1 MKAFGRHMQQAAATT
16 AGTAP
21 APATDAAESIS
32 SDSFKRELDRQT
44 KRNRMKRTTAN
55 TIGVLIVVLAAAIIV
70 STFLIS
76 VLQIRGNSMEP
87 TVHEGDMLIA
97 NHSTAFDQGDVVA
110 FYYNNKVLLKR
121 VIAFPGD
128 WVDIDDNGLVA
139 VNGHVIR
146 EEYVKDLALGETD
159 IVFPYQVPE
168 NRYFVLGDNRSVS
181 IDSRSNVIGTISDEQ
196 VIGEVLYR
204 IWPLESF
211 GAIH

>member
-1 MKAFGRHMQQAAATT
+1 MST
-16 AGTAP
+16 
-21 APATDAAESIS
+21 E
-32 SDSFKRELDRQT
+32 SFKQELDRQSR
-44 KRNRMKRTTAN
+44 RNRIRHTTA
-55 TIGVLIVVLAAAIIV
+55 TTVGVLIVVVAAAIIV

-87 TVHEGDMLIA
+87 TVHEGDLLIA

-146 EEYVKDLALGETD
+146 EEYVKDLALGATD

-168 NRYFVLGDNRSVS
+168 NRFFVLGDNRSVS
-181 IDSRSNVIGTISDEQ
+181 IDSRSNVIGTITEEQ
-196 VIGEVLYR
+196 VIGKVLYR
-204 IWPLESF
+204 VWPLDSF
-211 GAIH
+211 GIIR